1 MMSVVDPDHGIGAT
15 GKEHRLGV
23 GGKCSCCFVDGGREK
38 DRHTADFTN
47 RSNQMLR
54 WQPQPS
60 PRLLPD
66 FSQTSLGGAR
76 GHDANAKEIGS
87 VDDDFVQT
95 WLGVG
100 VLRMVTQNTS
110 DTDVARP
117 LAIRGNDVPRCIVS

>member
-1 MMSVVDPDHGIGAT
+1 KGPAYSRLYKPFKPDVAMAAST
-15 GKEHRLGV
+15 F
-23 GGKCSCCFVDGGREK
+23 SQ
-38 DRHTADFTN
+38 T
-47 RSNQMLR
+47 
-54 WQPQPS
+54 S

-100 VLRMVTQNTS
+100 VLRIDLFEMVTQNTS

>member
-1 MMSVVDPDHGIGAT
+1 MASVPPARSIDSGWAASAVVASSTVVGKRTGIQQT
-15 GKEHRLGV
+15 LQTVQTR
-23 GGKCSCCFVDGGREK
+23 CCDGSL
-38 DRHTADFTN
+38 N
-47 RSNQMLR
+47 
-54 WQPQPS
+54 
-60 PRLLPD
+60 LLPT
-66 FSQTSLGGAR
+66 FSQTSPSGAR

-100 VLRMVTQNTS
+100 VLRIDLFEMVTQNTS